1 MQSRSETDSNAVME
15 RDLSTIGSLG
25 PVYSNANKYECR
37 ILRVWLGKMVTGSLV
52 SSPRMGAAVVE
63 HLTI

>member
-1 MQSRSETDSNAVME
+1 ME